1 MRKSDFMELPGFDCG
16 KCGFESCKDL
26 SDAVAKGKAVI
37 GDCTVLNAGKTV
49 ILKVSGRDVPLKSFV
64 QDFIKGTTLG
74 MIKSLK
80 EGEVKEGDIVEI
92 KILVTLNDL

>member
-1 MRKSDFMELPGFDCG
+1 MRKSDFMELSGFDCG
-16 KCGFESCKDL
+16 ECGFETCKDL

-37 GDCTVLNAGKTV
+37 GDCAVLKAGKTV
-49 ILKVSGRDVPLKSFV
+49 ILRVSGRDVPLKSFV

-80 EGEVKEGDIVEI
+80 EGEVKEGDVVEI
-92 KILVTLNDL
+92 KILVTPDDL